1 MDIRDWGR
9 IFQCFSLP
17 TPTALDRI
25 EAKVYIRGRGN
36 ETKSWIGKSQAI
48 DRTLFL
54 PLCGTKKRDCAPGRT
69 GGADFSR
76 AWSHRR
82 SELNSTRLVA
92 PAERNKH
99 TTARLGEPAEQRI
112 TSNKHTTAR
121 LGEPA
126 EQRITSGIIASNY
139 CKDIISLSGADL
151 GLRISY
157 YQNYSFLS
165 TRNKRLLRIS

>member
-54 PLCGTKKRDCAPGRT
+54 PLCGTEKRDCAPGQT

-112 TSNKHTTAR
+112 KWNYFH
-121 LGEPA
+121 
-126 EQRITSGIIASNY
+126 QITIKIVEASSG
-139 CKDIISLSGADL
+139 LSRPSVVTL
-151 GLRISY
+151 PE
-157 YQNYSFLS
+157 
-165 TRNKRLLRIS
+165 LLFSW